1 MLCVMEQEGN
11 ELWLHL
17 YRNLITKENIG
28 KVCLITE
35 LRPRQRQTLSV
46 LMLKAPRRQIFLEEK
61 EKQIY
66 RPVCFVFERARASSR
81 NFLHGKG
88 HPTRNCKFL
97 L

>member
-46 LMLKAPRRQIFLEEK
+46 LMLKAPRRQIF
-61 EKQIY
+61 
-66 RPVCFVFERARASSR
+66 
-81 NFLHGKG
+81 
-88 HPTRNCKFL
+88 
-97 L
+97 